1 MNSFYSQEELKELG
15 LKHYGENVLIS
26 RKCSIYGAKNISIAN
41 NVRIDDFCIL
51 SGKITIGNYCHI
63 AAATLLFGGKQGIV
77 LEDFSGLSSRCA
89 IYAETDDYSGEFM
102 TNPTI
107 PDEYRGVVGGKVL
120 LKKHSLLGS
129 GTMVMPNVI
138 IGEGTAVGAMG
149 FVSKN
154 LDDWSVYF
162 GAPVRKIKERSKNI
176 LKLEEIFIA
185 KRKEFL

>member
-89 IYAETDDYSGEFM
+89 IYAETDDFSGEFM
-102 TNPTI
+102 AHPTL
-107 PDEYRGVVGGKVL
+107 PDKYRKVHGGKVL
-120 LKKHSLLGS
+120 LKKHSLLGT
-129 GTMVMPNVI
+129 GTSVMPNVV
-138 IGEGTAVGAMG
+138 IGEGTAVGAIS
-149 FVSKN
+149 FVNKN
-154 LDDWSVYF
+154 LDEWSVYC
-162 GAPVRKIKERSKNI
+162 GSPARKIKERSKN
-176 LKLEEIFIA
+176 LLTLEEMFIA